1 VIDRTYGIE
10 EFIANL
16 GIAAHRDGFASK
28 VKMAT
33 AGSQTD
39 TKIMHPREF
48 WEPSICRSRFPA
60 FERRLISNPNQRTAI
75 KLSRFRGRRYVPHP
89 VPWVERQ
96 KVDVT

>member
-39 TKIMHPREF
+39 TKIMHPEG
-48 WEPSICRSRFPA
+48 ILGA
-60 FERRLISNPNQRTAI
+60 VD
-75 KLSRFRGRRYVPHP
+75 LSEQIPQHLNAG
-89 VPWVERQ
+89 
-96 KVDVT
+96 